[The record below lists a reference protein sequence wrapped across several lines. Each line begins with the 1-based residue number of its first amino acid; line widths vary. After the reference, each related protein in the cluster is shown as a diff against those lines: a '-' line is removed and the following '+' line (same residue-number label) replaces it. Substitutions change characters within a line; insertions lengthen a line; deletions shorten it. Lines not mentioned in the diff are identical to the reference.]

1 MAEDQV
7 SGSPSNRWKGM
18 VQLAVVLG
26 VVLVALYFM
35 RAPRLS
41 DLDVMV
47 AKGVADAPRVSVVQ
61 PAQTTHTLNV
71 TLTGEVRLQN
81 RIAMRSEV
89 FGRVVSVS
97 PKLRNG
103 GTFKAGETL
112 LTLDSRDFEFRVRE
126 AHAGTDA
133 MRARV
138 LKHELQGQF
147 QRAKFL
153 RENPGQEVP
162 AIIEHRPQ
170 IERFKARVERWEM
183 LAAQRELELSKT
195 RFSLPFDGKII
206 TSNVGVGEVVGPSSS
221 FGGAY
226 SKEAIGIEAP
236 ISLADLAQLGSV
248 AGRDASVGLVG
259 RTFPAVVERTS
270 SVVAPRSRMATL
282 FLAFA
287 DSVALDDLPLPGT
300 FVQVSVAG
308 AEYDNAFR
316 LPESAEQ
323 HDGTVWVVD
332 GDELRSVT
340 PDTLARTNTGWI
352 VAAFD
357 AGDGVVVGALPGAGP
372 GLKVEAVA
380 VADAG
385 DA

>member
-1 MAEDQV
+1 MAEDQG
-7 SGSPSNRWKGM
+7 SGSPSKRWKGM
-18 VQLAVVLG
+18 VQVAVVLG

-35 RAPRLS
+35 QAPAIT
-41 DLDVMV
+41 DLDVVV
-47 AKGVADAPRVSVVQ
+47 AKGTADAPRVSVVR
-61 PAQTTHTLNV
+61 PSQTTHTLTV
-71 TLTGEVRLQN
+71 TLTGEVRLQT
-81 RIAMRSEV
+81 RVAMKPEV

-112 LTLDSRDFEFRVRE
+112 LTLDPRDLEFKVRE
-126 AHAGTDA
+126 ARAGADA

-138 LKHELQGQF
+138 LKHELRGQF
-147 QRAKFL
+147 ERAKFL
-153 RENPGQEVP
+153 RNNPGQDVP

-170 IERFKARVERWEM
+170 IERFQARVERWEM
-183 LAAQRELELSKT
+183 LVAQRELELSKT
-195 RFSLPFDGKII
+195 KYSLPFDGKII
-206 TSNVGVGEVVGPSSS
+206 ASTVGVGEVLGPGSA
-221 FGGAY
+221 FGSAY

-236 ISLADLAQLGSV
+236 ISLADLAQLGAV
-248 AGRDASVGLVG
+248 VGRDANVRLAG
-259 RTFPAVVERTS
+259 RAFPAVVERS
-270 SVVAPRSRMATL
+270 SAVVASRSRMATL
-282 FLAFA
+282 FFAFA
-287 DSVALDDLPLPGT
+287 ESVAIGDLPLPGT
-300 FVQVSVAG
+300 FVQVSVEG
-308 AEYDNAFR
+308 NEHDNAFR

-323 HDGTVWVVD
+323 HDGRVWVVD

-340 PDTLARTNTGWI
+340 ADTLGRTNTGWI

-357 AGDGVVVGALPGAGP
+357 AGDGVVIGALPGAAP